1 MFEIKVK
8 IITKSNCLIGNQT
21 ESFSVGGVDQATTV
35 DEKARPI
42 IQGSAFKGALR
53 NIVREHG
60 DEMPNTKNY
69 VTVILQRLL
78 EKYQRI
84 PKIEE
89 NKKIKKMMENIKNY
103 CENPKAE
110 YIFGVEG
117 LNNMP
122 RLFCSDFCVIDKRNS
137 EEYFAIETKNSLEE
151 KEREIISRPRTYRI
165 VRPGVIFE
173 GRLRFQDPYFTQEE
187 EDLDE
192 VKKELIQAIK
202 FFNSGFY
209 GIGNSKSRG
218 YGMIEVEIL

>member
-1 MFEIKVK
+1 MFEIKIK
-8 IITKSNCLIGNQT
+8 IITKSSCLIGNQT

-60 DEMPNTKNY
+60 GEMPNTKNY
-69 VTVILQRLL
+69 VTLILQRLL
-78 EKYQRI
+78 EKYQSI

-103 CENPKAE
+103 SKNPKAE
-110 YIFGVEG
+110 YIFGMEG

-122 RLFCSDFCVIDKRNS
+122 RVFCSDFCVVDERNS
-137 EEYFAIETKNSLEE
+137 KEYFAIETKNSLEE
-151 KEREIISRPRTYRI
+151 KEGEIISKPRTYQV
-165 VRPGVIFE
+165 VRPAVIYD
-173 GRLRFQDPYFTQEE
+173 GRHHFQDLYFIQEKKE
-187 EDLDE
+187 LDE

>member
-53 NIVREHG
+53 NIVREYG

-78 EKYQRI
+78 EKYQSI
-84 PKIEE
+84 SKIEE
-89 NKKIKKMMENIKNY
+89 NKKIKKIMESIKNY
-103 CENPKAE
+103 CEFPKAE
-110 YIFGVEG
+110 YIFGMEG

-122 RLFCSDFCVIDKRNS
+122 RLFCSDFCVVNEINS
-137 EEYFAIETKNSLEE
+137 KEYFTIETKNSLEE
-151 KEREIISRPRTYRI
+151 KEGKIISRPRTYR
-165 VRPGVIFE
+165 VVKPGVVFE
-173 GRLRFQDPYFTQEE
+173 GILRFQDCYFMQEKE
-187 EDLDE
+187 NLDE
-192 VKKELIQAIK
+192 IKKELIQAIK